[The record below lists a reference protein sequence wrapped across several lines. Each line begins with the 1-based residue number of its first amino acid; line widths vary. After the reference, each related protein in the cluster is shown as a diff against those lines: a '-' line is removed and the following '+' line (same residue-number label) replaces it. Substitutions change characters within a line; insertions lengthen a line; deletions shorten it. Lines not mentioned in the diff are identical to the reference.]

1 MSSSHFLW
9 DDLHVCAT
17 AILSGFDINLPVL
30 SVPYTAVRRDNVL
43 FVSEWYG
50 GWHPKGR
57 YHDYNNVR
65 YTILI

>member
-9 DDLHVCAT
+9 DDLHVSAT
-17 AILSGFDINLPVL
+17 AMLHRFDNSFPVL
-30 SVPYTAVRRDNVL
+30 SVPYTSVRRGNVL

-50 GWHPKGR
+50 GWHPKDR